1 MRRTVMVIAIAIL
14 VLFLAAPAA
23 SANVSLTKPERQL
36 LALVN
41 HVRVNHKLPALKIN
55 AKLERAAR
63 SHSREMVAKDYFDH
77 NSFNG
82 ETFSHRLIRFGYTT
96 SGCTYWQVGECIAY
110 GAGAYGSPKITFRNW
125 MNSPEHRKIILTKSV
140 RQVGMGRASG
150 AYKSTTGCV
159 FFTLD
164 VGVRRH

>member
-1 MRRTVMVIAIAIL
+1 MRRTVPAIAIAIL

-41 HVRVNHKLPALKIN
+41 HVRVTHKLPALRIN

-63 SHSREMVAKDYFDH
+63 SHSREMAAKDYFDH
-77 NSFNG
+77 DSCNG
-82 ETFSHRLIRFGYTT
+82 QTFSQRLISFGYTT

-110 GAGAYGSPKITFRNW
+110 GAGSSGSPKATFKSW
-125 MNSPEHRKIILTKSV
+125 MKSPQHRKIILTGSL
-140 RQVGMGRASG
+140 RQVGLGRALG
-150 AYKSTTGCV
+150 AYKGTTGCV

-164 VGVRRH
+164 EGVRRR